1 MIMGRANIG
10 EGLSKS
16 CPQSWLSNRLPVFGV
31 GSVCGVDMVGP
42 RAASTNVLYDGY
54 GARAGTEPA
63 IVYTPEPIILRAEIR
78 LELPLKRKAV
88 YLESQLAKSQ

>member
-1 MIMGRANIG
+1 MGRANIG

-63 IVYTPEPIILRAEIR
+63 IVYLPEPVSLWAGVR
-78 LELPLKRKAV
+78 LELHLKRR
-88 YLESQLAKSQ
+88 SGISGIPTG

>member
-1 MIMGRANIG
+1 MDCTTDTGRYPWTLGRNCAG
-10 EGLSKS
+10 AE
-16 CPQSWLSNRLPVFGV
+16 
-31 GSVCGVDMVGP
+31 
-42 RAASTNVLYDGY
+42 ST
-54 GARAGTEPA
+54 